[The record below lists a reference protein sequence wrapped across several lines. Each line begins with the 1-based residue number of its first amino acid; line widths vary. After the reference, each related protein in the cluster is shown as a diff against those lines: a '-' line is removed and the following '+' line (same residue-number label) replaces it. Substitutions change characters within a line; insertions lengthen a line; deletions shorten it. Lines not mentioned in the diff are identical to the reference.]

1 MKRINVVGT
10 SAVGKTT
17 FSRKLADKLDLKY
30 IELDDL
36 FWLNDWQESSDE
48 DFFQKLQQKIENA
61 SNGYVIDGNYTRTT
75 HIKWKEI
82 DTVIWLDLPFS
93 MNLFQS
99 IKRAFKRSFYKE
111 NLWKNSNNKESF
123 SQLLSRDSII
133 WWMIKTHAKNRKKY
147 MEMMGDPRYAHI
159 QFIRLRSHAEM
170 AYFLN
175 RF

>member
-1 MKRINVVGT
+1 MKKINVVGT

-75 HIKWKEI
+75 HIK
-82 DTVIWLDLPFS
+82 
-93 MNLFQS
+93 
-99 IKRAFKRSFYKE
+99 
-111 NLWKNSNNKESF
+111 
-123 SQLLSRDSII
+123 
-133 WWMIKTHAKNRKKY
+133 
-147 MEMMGDPRYAHI
+147 
-159 QFIRLRSHAEM
+159 
-170 AYFLN
+170 
-175 RF
+175 